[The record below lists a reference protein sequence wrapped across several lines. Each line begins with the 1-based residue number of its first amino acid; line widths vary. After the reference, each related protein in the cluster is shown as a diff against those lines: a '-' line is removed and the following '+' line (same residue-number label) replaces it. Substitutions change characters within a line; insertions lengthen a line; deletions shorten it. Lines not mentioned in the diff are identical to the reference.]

1 MEDFIQRLKT
11 EKEELKERLEKLD
24 AFINSSQYLKL
35 NELHRKLLKQQH
47 TVMTE
52 LLDIL
57 SIRYAL
63 LTMEE

>member
-11 EKEELKERLEKLD
+11 EKEELKERLEKLGT
-24 AFINSSQYLKL
+24 FINSPRYPKL

-63 LTMEE
+63 LTMED